1 MGSSAWVRNYVGSIC
16 MSSNPDN
23 RLTELEVQLA
33 HTQRVVEQLNEVV
46 TEQSRQLDQV
56 LRVLKRFED
65 KLDDFKYQID
75 EKRDPLDEK
84 PPHY

>member
-1 MGSSAWVRNYVGSIC
+1 M
-16 MSSNPDN
+16 
-23 RLTELEVQLA
+23 
-33 HTQRVVEQLNEVV
+33 VEQLNEVV